1 MPESLKKPEKNY
13 ELTIAR
19 TYDAPAAK
27 VFRAWA
33 DPKRAG
39 QWLAPGGRMIGD
51 ARVDGLFYLAMLHGD
66 RSWAHYGRYVR
77 VEAPRLL
84 EFTWVSEATHG
95 LESLVTIEFREKG
108 GRTELTL
115 HHEGLPNE
123 DMQREHTRGWT
134 QFADELVAFLAND
147 A

>member
-1 MPESLKKPEKNY
+1 MPESLKRPEKNF
-13 ELTIAR
+13 ELTLTR

-33 DPKRAG
+33 DPQRAAR
-39 QWLAPGGRMIGD
+39 WLAPGGKALGD
-51 ARVDGLFYLAMLHGD
+51 TRVDGLFYLSMLHAD

-95 LESLVTIEFREKG
+95 LESLVTIEFRQKG
-108 GRTELTL
+108 GATEMTL
-115 HHEGLPNE
+115 HHAGLPNE